1 MTTKTIELEL
11 PEDGIIRQLAKAI
24 IGGGDDTPS
33 ETKEGIEMSFDSP
46 DGIKTSDGGLTDS
59 EYQEMLSKFLQMSRQ
74 QQNLSPPEKIKK
86 KLKTLKDNR
95 QKLKFKK
102 GFLESGGSNG

>member
-24 IGGGDDTPS
+24 IGDDTAS
-33 ETKEGIEMSFDSP
+33 ETKEGVEISFDSP
-46 DGIKTSDGGLTDS
+46 NGIKTCESILTDE
-59 EYQEMLSKFLQMSRQ
+59 EYQEMLNRFLATARQ
-74 QQNLSPPEKIKK
+74 QQNLLPPEKIKK

-95 QKLKFKK
+95 QKLRFKK
-102 GFLESGGSNG
+102 GFLESGSSNG